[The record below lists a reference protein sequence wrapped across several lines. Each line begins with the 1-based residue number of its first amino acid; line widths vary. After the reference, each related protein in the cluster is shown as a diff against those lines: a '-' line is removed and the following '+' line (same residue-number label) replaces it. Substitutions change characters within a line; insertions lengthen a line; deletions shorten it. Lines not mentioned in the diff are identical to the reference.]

1 MISLPT
7 DLLGRIPALLIA
19 ITFHEYAHARMAYFW
34 GDPTAKLQG
43 RLSLNPI
50 AHLDP
55 IGLLMLVIVRFGWAR
70 PVPINPFNFRDRRK
84 GLFWVS
90 FAGPGMNLI
99 LGFLATFFYVI
110 FKITTYK
117 IYGSSLYGIVGSIL
131 YNLVIYNVFLAIFNM
146 IPLPPLDGSK
156 ILSTMLRGRNL
167 QVYQQIEPYG
177 PFLLILL
184 LVFGGLGHILGPIAF
199 FIINIYETIV
209 SIVVTPFL

>member
-1 MISLPT
+1 MFSLPT

-19 ITFHEYAHARMAYFW
+19 ITFHEYAHGRMAYYW

-43 RLSLNPI
+43 RLTLNPL

-70 PVPINPFNFRDRRK
+70 PVPINPFNFKDRRK

-90 FAGPGMNLI
+90 FAGPGINLI
-99 LGFLATFFYVI
+99 LGFLAVFFLIV
-110 FKITTYK
+110 FRITAYS
-117 IYGSSLYGIVGSIL
+117 IYGSSLYSVFDNIL

-156 ILSTMLRGRNL
+156 ILSTLLKGRNL
-167 QVYQQIEPYG
+167 QTYYQIEPYG
-177 PFLLILL
+177 PILLILL
-184 LVFGGLGHILGPIAF
+184 LIFGGLGSILGPIAF
-199 FIINIYETIV
+199 FIINLYEAVI
-209 SIVVTPFL
+209 SIFLSPFL